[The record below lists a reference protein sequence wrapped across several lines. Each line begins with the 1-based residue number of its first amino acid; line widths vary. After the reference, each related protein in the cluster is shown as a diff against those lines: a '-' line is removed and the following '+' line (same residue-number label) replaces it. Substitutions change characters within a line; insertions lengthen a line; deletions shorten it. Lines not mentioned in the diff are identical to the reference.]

1 MLKNLEEL
9 LQTAREK
16 PAARMAV
23 AAAADVEVLQAVKLA
38 CSDVIIEPLLV
49 GEKGAILEAARE
61 ADLEVEESWIFD
73 CSEPEEIAART
84 MQLVS
89 EGQADFLM
97 KGLISTSALLRALLS
112 KEYGLRREGLLS
124 HLSLMEVGRERLII
138 MTDGAMNI
146 APDLEKKAEII
157 ANAAEVAHKL
167 GLEKPR
173 VAALAAVEKVNPDMP
188 ATLEAA
194 ALSKMA
200 DRGQIKG
207 VVVDGPLA
215 LDNAVDEKAARY
227 KGIDSPVAGKADI
240 LLMPDIEAG
249 NIFYKAMI
257 YLGGYRGAS
266 IVVGARV
273 PVVLTSRAD
282 DARTK
287 LVSIALGKMA
297 I

>member
-1 MLKNLEEL
+1 MFKNLEEL
-9 LQTAREK
+9 LLAAREK

-23 AAAADVEVLQAVKLA
+23 AAAADAEVLQAVKLA
-38 CSDVIIEPLLV
+38 CSDGIIEPLLV
-49 GEKGAILEAARE
+49 GEKGAILEASRE
-61 ADLEVEESWIFD
+61 AELEVEDNWIFD

-89 EGQADFLM
+89 DGEADFLM
-97 KGLISTSALLRALLS
+97 KGLIGTSTLLRALLS
-112 KEYGLRREGLLS
+112 KEYGLRRERLLS
-124 HLSLMEVGRERLII
+124 HLSLMEMGRERLII

-146 APDLEKKAEII
+146 APDLEKKAGII

-167 GLEKPR
+167 GLDKPR
-173 VAALAAVEKVNPDMP
+173 VAPLAAVENVNPDMP
-188 ATLEAA
+188 VTLEAA

-215 LDNAVDEKAARY
+215 LDNAVDEKAARH

-249 NIFYKAMI
+249 NIFYKAML
-257 YLGGYRGAS
+257 YLGGYRAAS